1 MRLIENYIPPSTN
14 DLADLKFRL
23 QFTGQ
28 QMAELAGVSNSNQW
42 RKYTGGGKPRDLN
55 LHILFFI
62 AAQLTLDDENLSRIL
77 NEMNKLGAEFDRLS
91 VEEKLSLLSHQGIR

>member
-1 MRLIENYIPPSTN
+1 MRLIKNYIPPSTN

-28 QMAELAGVSNSNQW
+28 KMAELAGVSNSNQW
-42 RKYTGGGKPRDLN
+42 RKYTGGEKPRELN

-62 AAQLTLDDENLSRIL
+62 AAQLVLDDENLSRIL
-77 NEMNKLGAEFDRLS
+77 NEMNRLGAEFDRLS
-91 VEEKLSLLSHQGIR
+91 IEDKL